1 MLDRPQAFILPAV
14 PPGQVEKGSTGSGP
28 AEDTRVYRCRPRSEA
43 RMIKVNKSDRKELL
57 SLLQQAV
64 TLQVQLYDQ
73 LSAIE
78 ELTGHVTGLDA
89 WVLREAGDWNEPE
102 HVNLTDEALSHM
114 LRVVK
119 REK

>member
-1 MLDRPQAFILPAV
+1 MLDRPLAFILPAV
-14 PPGQVEKGSTGSGP
+14 RSSQAERGTTGQGP
-28 AEDTRVYRCRPRSEA
+28 AKDTRVYLCRPRSEV
-43 RMIKVNKSDRKELL
+43 RMIRVSKSDRKELL

-64 TLQVQLYDQ
+64 TTQVQLYDQ

-89 WVLREAGDWNEPE
+89 WVLREAADYDKPE
-102 HVNLTDEALSHM
+102 YVNITNQQLNYM
-114 LRVVK
+114 LQVVK

>member
-1 MLDRPQAFILPAV
+1 MI
-14 PPGQVEKGSTGSGP
+14 
-28 AEDTRVYRCRPRSEA
+28 RVS
-43 RMIKVNKSDRKELL
+43 KSDRKELL

-64 TLQVQLYDQ
+64 TTQVQLYDQ

-89 WVLREAGDWNEPE
+89 WVLREAADYDKPE
-102 HVNLTDEALSHM
+102 YVNITNQQLNYM
-114 LRVVK
+114 LQVVK